1 MTFNL
6 VINKDFKESIIS
18 RNTNVEFQQLSNG
31 QKSRLSFAILFGFLK
46 LIEKRNSTSW
56 NIILLDEVLDSSL
69 DYSGREDL
77 LRILS
82 DEFRDKKDIIIIS
95 HNQEIKEKEELF
107 NREITITKDRFS
119 RIEVKS

>member
-119 RIEVKS
+119 RIEIKS

>member
-1 MTFNL
+1 M
-6 VINKDFKESIIS
+6 
-18 RNTNVEFQQLSNG
+18 
-31 QKSRLSFAILFGFLK
+31 LK

-95 HNQEIKEKEELF
+95 HNPEIKEKEELF

-119 RIEVKS
+119 RIEIKS

>member
-119 RIEVKS
+119 KIEIKS

>member
-107 NREITITKDRFS
+107 SREITITKDRFS
-119 RIEVKS
+119 RIEIKS

>member
-95 HNQEIKEKEELF
+95 HNPEIKEKEELF